1 MILFLVS
8 CGPKSESTK
17 AKFKIFSGHSAVEAR
32 AIFPGGI
39 LIMGKNSEGDQSFIL
54 PYKDNLE
61 LTLKKGNWNLAAIGW
76 LGSNTMTGS
85 QKCGV
90 VRVEVRADSLDVPFT
105 MTQDA
110 CKATYSS
117 EALSGDGEGYFTD
130 SRFYYSGSDKQIGF
144 KKLSVSSSSSYS
156 YKVKIPIHL
165 EGGVLS
171 NQALS
176 DGLSSDCYA
185 STAAATPP
193 HGGEKGFIGV
203 KVLTFA
209 NSGCSGAVTPVFFP
223 HGTGAEAGSC
233 WKNIGGNMNCPTH
246 VTLDDPPNPVQNEP
260 TTTTTT
266 TTTTGSTISAVF
278 FTSSAYD
285 TATLILT
292 P

>member
-1 MILFLVS
+1 MKILFLLMILFLVS

-17 AKFKIFSGHSAVEAR
+17 AKFKIFSGYSAVQAS
-32 AIFPGGI
+32 IFPGGI

-54 PYKDNLE
+54 PYKENLE

-76 LGSNTMTGS
+76 MGDKPMTGS

-117 EALSGDGEGYFTD
+117 EALSGDGEGYFTY
-130 SRFYYSGSDKQIGF
+130 SSFYYSGNDVNKQIGF

-165 EGGVLS
+165 KGGVLS
-171 NQALS
+171 NPALS

-185 STAAATPP
+185 ANTDAAATPP
-193 HGGEKGFIGV
+193 HGGVNGFIGV
-203 KVLTFA
+203 NILTFA

-223 HGTGAEAGSC
+223 HGTGAEA
-233 WKNIGGNMNCPTH
+233 
-246 VTLDDPPNPVQNEP
+246 
-260 TTTTTT
+260 TTTSGTNY
-266 TTTTGSTISAVF
+266 SPEFVNSN
-278 FTSSAYD
+278 YD
-285 TATLILT
+285 YATLIL
-292 P
+292 

>member
-1 MILFLVS
+1 MKILFLLMILFLVS

-17 AKFKIFSGHSAVEAR
+17 AKFKIFSGYSAVHASV
-32 AIFPGGI
+32 FPGGI

-76 LGSNTMTGS
+76 MGPNTMTGS

-105 MTQDA
+105 MTTDA

-117 EALSGDGEGYFTD
+117 EALSGDGEGYFSD
-130 SRFYYSGSDKQIGF
+130 SRLYYSVIDSNKQIGF
-144 KKLSVSSSSSYS
+144 KKLSVSSSSSSSSSSS

-165 EGGVLS
+165 EGGVLT

-176 DGLSSDCYA
+176 DGLSSECYLSTA
-185 STAAATPP
+185 TAAATPP

-203 KVLTFA
+203 KILTF
-209 NSGCSGAVTPVFFP
+209 SQGYCVTSSFTGIVFFP
-223 HGTGAEAGSC
+223 HGTGARAC
-233 WKNIGGNMNCPTH
+233 WKNSDGSMNCPT
-246 VTLDDPPNPVQNEP
+246 TD
-260 TTTTTT
+260 
-266 TTTTGSTISAVF
+266 STPRAVF
-278 FTSSAYD
+278 STNPTED
-285 TATLILT
+285 TATLTLT